1 MNTELSPKATEIAEY
16 AQSLLAIGGYNSFSY
31 ADIAERVRITKA
43 TIHHHFPSKAELVR
57 VVVARYREQAR
68 EGLAALNRQMT
79 DPLAQL
85 NAYVDYWS
93 TCIRSGSSPF
103 CICAMLAV
111 ELPTIPDEVAAEV
124 RGHFQDL
131 TDWLTSVLEK
141 GVATGQFHLQDSS
154 TIEAK
159 AFMAGV
165 HGAMLAA
172 RGFGDPGTFQALVQ
186 LSISRLTSAR

>member
-1 MNTELSPKATEIAEY
+1 MNTELSAKATEIADY
-16 AQSLLAIGGYNSFSY
+16 AQSLLALGGYNSFSY
-31 ADIAERVRITKA
+31 ADIADRVRITKA
-43 TIHHHFPSKAELVR
+43 SIHHHFPSKAELVR

-68 EGLAALNRQMT
+68 EGLAALGREIA

-85 NAYVDYWS
+85 NTYVDYWS

-111 ELPTIPDEVAAEV
+111 ELPTIPDEIAAEV

-131 TDWLTSVLEK
+131 TDWLAKVLEK
-141 GVATGQFHLQDSS
+141 GAATGQFHLQDSP

-172 RGFGDPGTFQALVQ
+172 RGFGDPESFKTLVQ

>member
-16 AQSLLAIGGYNSFSY
+16 AQSLLTVGGYNSFSY

-68 EGLAALNRQMT
+68 EGLAALGRQVA

-85 NAYVDYWS
+85 NAYVGYWS

-141 GVATGQFHLQDSS
+141 GAATGQFHLQDNS

-159 AFMAGV
+159 AFMASV

-172 RGFGDPGTFQALVQ
+172 RGFGDPETFQALVQ
-186 LSISRLTSAR
+186 LSISRLTSTR

>member
-1 MNTELSPKATEIAEY
+1 MNTELSAKATEIADY
-16 AQSLLAIGGYNSFSY
+16 AQSLLTIGGYNSFSY
-31 ADIAERVRITKA
+31 ADIADRVRITKA

-68 EGLAALNRQMT
+68 QGLATLDRQIA

-85 NAYVDYWS
+85 NAYVDYWA
-93 TCIRSGSSPF
+93 TCIRNGSSPF

-111 ELPTIPDEVAAEV
+111 ELPTIPDEIAAEV

-141 GVATGQFHLQDSS
+141 AAVTGQVQLQENS
-154 TIEAK
+154 TIEAR

-172 RGFGDPGTFQALVQ
+172 RGFGDPETFRTLVQ
-186 LSISRLTSAR
+186 LSIGRLTSAR